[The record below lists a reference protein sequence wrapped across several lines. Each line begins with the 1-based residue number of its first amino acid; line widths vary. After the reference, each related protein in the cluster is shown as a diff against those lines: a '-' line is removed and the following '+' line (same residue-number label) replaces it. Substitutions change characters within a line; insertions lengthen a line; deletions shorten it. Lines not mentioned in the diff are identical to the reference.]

1 MTDQINTIQAFVG
14 KHADDLGNLI
24 SMQIKPL
31 YESLGIVVPVKSV
44 SIVYQLS
51 QTHQAS
57 LADLSK
63 ALGQSHQLV
72 KQKIPKLLKAG
83 IISADHDPA
92 DKRKTLYTLTTLGQ
106 QQATLLKQHSLEL
119 VYQHLSA
126 EIGADLGQVLTQ
138 AIAGLKNKDLL
149 SRFQSINHDK
159 TP

>member
-1 MTDQINTIQAFVG
+1 MTDQINTTQAFVG

-24 SMQIKPL
+24 SLQIKPL

-51 QTHQAS
+51 QASQAS

-83 IISADHDPA
+83 IIHAQQDPA
-92 DKRKTLYTLTTLGQ
+92 DKRKTLYTLTNLGQ
-106 QQATLLKQHSLEL
+106 QQAVLLQQHSLEQ

-138 AIAGLKNKDLL
+138 AIAGLKDRDLL
-149 SRFQSINHDK
+149 ARFQTINKYK